1 MRVKHALAA
10 TTAALFLTAGAFA
23 QAQQTSPSASE
34 PAKPGAQSQPTS
46 PSTSGSSMDKP
57 SASGSSMDNSVASLP
72 PGSLHEIKSETAMAK
87 TLNVNAK
94 DLAAMSVYGSDGK
107 KIGGVNKVL
116 ADNSN
121 DIKAVTLDVGGFLGI
136 GAKEVVLPIDKVQ
149 KGTEKDRLQTSLT
162 KDEIEKL
169 SKWQSEDSS
178 KSPRGSSSPGR
189 TAPSPSPSPS
199 R

>member
-34 PAKPGAQSQPTS
+34 PAKPGVQSQPTS
-46 PSTSGSSMDKP
+46 PPSTSGSSMDKP
-57 SASGSSMDNSVASLP
+57 STSGSSMDNSVAALP
-72 PGSLHEIKSETAMAK
+72 PGSLHEIKSDTAMAK
-87 TLNVNAK
+87 SLNVNAK
-94 DLAAMSVYGSDGK
+94 DLADMSVYGTDGK

-121 DIKAVTLDVGGFLGI
+121 DIKAITLDVGGFLGM
-136 GAKEVVLPIDKVQ
+136 GAKEVVLPIDKLQ

-169 SKWQSEDSS
+169 SKWQDEGSS
-178 KSPRGSSSPGR
+178 SSPRGSSGPSR
-189 TAPSPSPSPS
+189 TAPGTS